1 MALRT
6 HFRDVNAG
14 DLCNSL
20 HAHMKSI
27 VSSSKADLEAY
38 QAPSFSK
45 FLHKV
50 KDFFMGS
57 TITKDKEKL
66 AVLKTKPPKTINQI
80 SLRALDLAAV
90 FLADFLLEA
99 A

>member
-6 HFRDVNAG
+6 HFRVVNAG

-27 VSSSKADLEAY
+27 VNSSKADLEAY

-50 KDFFMGS
+50 KNFFMGS
-57 TITKDKEKL
+57 TITKDNDSVAKL
-66 AVLKTKPPKTINQI
+66 VIDFSHPWLKSTCKRDKHASGGPGRPV
-80 SLRALDLAAV
+80 SVDS
-90 FLADFLLEA
+90 
-99 A
+99 